1 MELNQYSMRLQWTP
15 WVSMELPWNSTK
27 VLVVSMEPHGTP
39 WSFHETP
46 WNSMELPWSS
56 MELQV
61 IPWSFHGTPWG
72 FHRIPWNSMKL
83 HGILWNSMEFHG
95 IPWSYFTRAVKSSD
109 HGVETF
115 SLNEVEL
122 FPAYCMCLLLFY
134 ISVCKSY
141 LVTISKLLLAMRS
154 LSQLKNLYTS
164 CKDIGRIWS
173 SNKIEQFAYT
183 SDQCRL
189 LTTCI
194 VSSAMKVILLAIW
207 TQELGLY

>member
-56 MELQV
+56 MEFHGASMELHI

-83 HGILWNSMEFHG
+83 HGILWNSME
-95 IPWSYFTRAVKSSD
+95 
-109 HGVETF
+109 
-115 SLNEVEL
+115 
-122 FPAYCMCLLLFY
+122 LFY
-134 ISVCKSY
+134 
-141 LVTISKLLLAMRS
+141 TG
-154 LSQLKNLYTS
+154 SQLMVCLWPA
-164 CKDIGRIWS
+164 G
-173 SNKIEQFAYT
+173 
-183 SDQCRL
+183 L
-189 LTTCI
+189 LTSLCLNCN
-194 VSSAMKVILLAIW
+194 VSVILKSPS
-207 TQELGLY
+207 

>member
-1 MELNQYSMRLQWTP
+1 
-15 WVSMELPWNSTK
+15 
-27 VLVVSMEPHGTP
+27 
-39 WSFHETP
+39 
-46 WNSMELPWSS
+46 
-56 MELQV
+56 
-61 IPWSFHGTPWG
+61 
-72 FHRIPWNSMKL
+72 
-83 HGILWNSMEFHG
+83 MEFHG

-164 CKDIGRIWS
+164 CKDIGRI
-173 SNKIEQFAYT
+173 
-183 SDQCRL
+183 
-189 LTTCI
+189 
-194 VSSAMKVILLAIW
+194 
-207 TQELGLY
+207 